1 MRIIS
6 IIIISY
12 VCEESAKEALTPS
25 KEKELEF
32 KIAAL
37 GIIYEHKV

>member
-12 VCEESAKEALTPS
+12 VCEES
-25 KEKELEF
+25 EKKLLHPPKKKGLEF